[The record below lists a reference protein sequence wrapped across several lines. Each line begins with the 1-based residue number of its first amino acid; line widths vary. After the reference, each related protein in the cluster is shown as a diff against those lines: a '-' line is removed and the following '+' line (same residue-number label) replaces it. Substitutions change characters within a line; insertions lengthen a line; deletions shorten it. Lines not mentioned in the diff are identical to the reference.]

1 MAFMVA
7 SSRTYSPAYVRAR
20 LGIFVALRCIPLFN
34 SWLDVSV
41 FVCCVP
47 GRPRACRR
55 RGRRRRRR
63 QGSAAPARDSSR
75 TVREILAVATGS
87 EFNRKGVQRHG
98 CIFPSRFSY
107 HQHSQIWFVGVSF
120 SYLDLGVGF
129 PWGDESKC
137 HLQRRAPSGF
147 FGRDAIAPILL
158 RKTE

>member
-20 LGIFVALRCIPLFN
+20 VGIFVALRCIPLFN

-55 RGRRRRRR
+55 RNGGADVGKAPPRPRVIVVERSGKYLLWLQVRNSTGRGYKGTAASFRPVFPTTSIHRFGLLGCHFRILILELGFR
-63 QGSAAPARDSSR
+63 GEMKASA
-75 TVREILAVATGS
+75 TCNG
-87 EFNRKGVQRHG
+87 
-98 CIFPSRFSY
+98 
-107 HQHSQIWFVGVSF
+107 W
-120 SYLDLGVGF
+120 
-129 PWGDESKC
+129 
-137 HLQRRAPSGF
+137 RRAGSL
-147 FGRDAIAPILL
+147 DVTQQAILL